1 MTEGYLV
8 PDLPSGGFFREEETV
23 KRSRFIVTV
32 GRAASPEAAHAF
44 IEKIREEHSQA
55 THNCWAFNAG
65 EPGSTAQVGASDD
78 GEPKGTAGRPMLT
91 AVLHSGIG
99 EVVVV
104 VTRYFGGILL
114 GTGGL
119 VRAYQGSAQ
128 LGLEKVPTRAR
139 EVLIR
144 CLVSMDT
151 AHDGI
156 FQNLLRAARGQ
167 IVTSDYRFDA
177 SYEILVPEPEVEGL
191 SQDWPVLRRVKRFLS
206 GLRKKRFKAA
216 EPSIR
221 LHSFADSLLSAEPEW
236 RLRRIQSR

>member
-1 MTEGYLV
+1 M
-8 PDLPSGGFFREEETV
+8 
-23 KRSRFIVTV
+23 
-32 GRAASPEAAHAF
+32 
-44 IEKIREEHSQA
+44 
-55 THNCWAFNAG
+55 
-65 EPGSTAQVGASDD
+65 
-78 GEPKGTAGRPMLT
+78 
-91 AVLHSGIG
+91 
-99 EVVVV
+99 
-104 VTRYFGGILL
+104 L

-191 SQDWPVLRRVKRFLS
+191 ES
-206 GLRKKRFKAA
+206 GLARATAGEALF
-216 EPSIR
+216 ER
-221 LHSFADSLLSAEPEW
+221 LEEEAV
-236 RLRRIQSR
+236 

>member
-119 VRAYQGSAQ
+119 VRAYQGTAK
-128 LGLEKVPTRAR
+128 LGLETVPTRER
-139 EVLIR
+139 EVLVR
-144 CLVSMDT
+144 YVVSMDP
-151 AHDGI
+151 AFDGS
-156 FQNLLRAARGQ
+156 FQNLARQLGVV
-167 IVTSDYRFDA
+167 IVSSDYRFDA
-177 SYEILVPEPEVEGL
+177 SYELLVPEASAGKLESEL
-191 SQDWPVLRRVKRFLS
+191 S
-206 GLRKKRFKAA
+206 
-216 EPSIR
+216 
-221 LHSFADSLLSAEPEW
+221 
-236 RLRRIQSR
+236 RITMGEALVDRQEEEAV

>member
-1 MTEGYLV
+1 MTEDYLV

-44 IEKIREEHSQA
+44 IERIREEHSQA

-128 LGLEKVPTRAR
+128 LG
-139 EVLIR
+139 
-144 CLVSMDT
+144 
-151 AHDGI
+151 
-156 FQNLLRAARGQ
+156 
-167 IVTSDYRFDA
+167 
-177 SYEILVPEPEVEGL
+177 
-191 SQDWPVLRRVKRFLS
+191 
-206 GLRKKRFKAA
+206 
-216 EPSIR
+216 
-221 LHSFADSLLSAEPEW
+221 
-236 RLRRIQSR
+236 